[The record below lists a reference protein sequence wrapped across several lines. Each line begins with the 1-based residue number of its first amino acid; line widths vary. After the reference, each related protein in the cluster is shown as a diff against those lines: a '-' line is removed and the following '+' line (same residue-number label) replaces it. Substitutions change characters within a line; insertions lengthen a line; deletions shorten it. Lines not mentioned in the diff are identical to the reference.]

1 MKSVDDLA
9 LTVLSSLSQSVCV
22 CVQVGDAVDHLKA
35 CSRFEGMEWLKC
47 VDQLLE
53 DVTPDPAQSQ
63 TPNWI
68 ISETTSPADY
78 QPQIAA
84 LTMARGPPRQ
94 LVGGPISEQQ
104 AASHG
109 PKTSQPTPQKRSTT
123 CCSIDVR
130 EVDQPTPKL
139 AVMLAE
145 VLKSPLRFEIS
156 TKSGF
161 DTSTSCLR
169 LSHLGAY
176 DDPSTAATHRP
187 DMLGEKAAS
196 RNAPWLMV
204 DSIRQGY

>member
-22 CVQVGDAVDHLKA
+22 QVGDPVDHLKA
-35 CSRFEGMEWLKC
+35 CSRFEGMERLKS

-94 LVGGPISEQQ
+94 LVGGPITEAKRFGEQL
-104 AASHG
+104 G
-109 PKTSQPTPQKRSTT
+109 
-123 CCSIDVR
+123 CLVR
-130 EVDQPTPKL
+130 RQRL
-139 AVMLAE
+139 RQFRAVQQHRRRE
-145 VLKSPLRFEIS
+145 FVV
-156 TKSGF
+156 G
-161 DTSTSCLR
+161 
-169 LSHLGAY
+169 LS
-176 DDPSTAATHRP
+176 R
-187 DMLGEKAAS
+187 MS
-196 RNAPWLMV
+196 R
-204 DSIRQGY
+204 